1 MSEREER
8 QSAIALELR
17 RFVQTEVMRDN
28 ELVELQE
35 PLFET
40 GRVDSLGLLQIVEH
54 IGREFGV
61 DLLQRGRPA
70 DLRTLETLAQAVVRE
85 RGQA

>member
-1 MSEREER
+1 MIEHERESE
-8 QSAIALELR
+8 IALQLR
-17 RFVQTEVMRDN
+17 QFVQSEVMRDN
-28 ELVELQE
+28 EAVELQE

-70 DLRTLETLAQAVVRE
+70 DLRTLATLAKAILRE
-85 RGQA
+85 GGAA

>member
-1 MSEREER
+1 MSVQERE
-8 QSAIALELR
+8 SAIAQELR
-17 RFVQTEVMRDN
+17 RFVQVEVMRDN
-28 ELVELQE
+28 ELVELHE

-61 DLLQRGRPA
+61 DLLHRGRPA
-70 DLRTLETLAQAVVRE
+70 DLQTLATLAQAILRE
-85 RGQA
+85 RGAA

>member
-1 MSEREER
+1 MIEHERESE
-8 QSAIALELR
+8 IALQLR
-17 RFVQTEVMRDN
+17 QFVQSEVMRDN
-28 ELVELQE
+28 EAVELQE

-70 DLRTLETLAQAVVRE
+70 DLRTLATLAQAILRE
-85 RGQA
+85 GGAA